1 MSVGRL
7 GLRPWTLTKHEE
19 SVANELVV
27 NYATGELAL
36 SDENKALISQAKLI
50 REKCHINDFDEVCK
64 DNNVFST
71 INKVVLDNKELPLV
85 VSNGENILEG
95 EELELPNFSQVM
107 ISVDIDAY
115 GNINNKLVDINDRCL
130 EIELTFSIDGVEKVI
145 RGDFRYINNTLIEIG
160 PCTLL
165 KLTKITPIADDLNYD
180 IYKIILYSIFLSGK
194 GDN

>member
-71 INKVVLDNKELPLV
+71 INKVVLDNEYCRRPVSDIIPL
-85 VSNGENILEG
+85 
-95 EELELPNFSQVM
+95 
-107 ISVDIDAY
+107 
-115 GNINNKLVDINDRCL
+115 NNSL
-130 EIELTFSIDGVEKVI
+130 
-145 RGDFRYINNTLIEIG
+145 
-160 PCTLL
+160 
-165 KLTKITPIADDLNYD
+165 A
-180 IYKIILYSIFLSGK
+180 IFLSIT
-194 GDN
+194 